1 MKLEKP
7 STCEDCLAFLIGQGA
22 VSIEDKSILNSL
34 NRQLNKKI
42 ALTDRQFALLKGKL
56 LNYSRL
62 WQTKNIDES
71 VFNNLKYP
79 LREIDRS
86 HWIKILRYKDEDIL
100 GIRFPFNKKVI
111 DRIEDIRR
119 MTLDS
124 RPPLKFTDNTHYF
137 HLTHRNIFGLVE
149 LAKRFETKFVIH
161 DKIIEI
167 YNQLLDYESNR
178 DDYIPGVY
186 KNEVRN
192 IPEVAI
198 NNLEAELGKC
208 DYDTLALYYDRRF
221 LYGLEAWDRNDVD
234 YSIKKYS
241 SISQQ
246 IIRRKQPIH
255 LIDPKLVNINEL
267 VLSITEIKRLPLLVV
282 LENKTA
288 HDTLFEIH
296 NAFKYMIPAE
306 QMSVLFRKDGE
317 DPFNEYVKEQKLNN
331 SVDKETKIVYISNNK
346 MPKPLL
352 SLIANKT
359 WKPNSSIIDNGSR
372 LTYNHVNGYLD
383 NMDLRLVYD
392 TVASG
397 HYDRNERKY
406 IRANM

>member
-34 NRQLNKKI
+34 HRQLNKKI

-62 WQTKNIDES
+62 WQTNNIDES

-111 DRIEDIRR
+111 DRVEDLRR
-119 MTLDS
+119 MTLND

-137 HLTHRNIFGLVE
+137 YLTHRNIFGLVSIAE
-149 LAKRFETKFVIH
+149 RFENKFVIQ

-167 YNQLLDYESNR
+167 YNQLLDYESNK

-198 NNLEAELGKC
+198 TNLQEELGKC

-221 LYGLEAWDRNDVD
+221 LYGLEAWDRADVD
-234 YSIKKYS
+234 YSVKKYS

-255 LIDPKLVNINEL
+255 LIDPKSVNINEL
-267 VLSITEIKRLPLLVV
+267 VLSITELKRLPLLVV
-282 LENKTA
+282 LENHTA

-296 NAFKYMIPAE
+296 NAFKYMIPTE

-331 SVDKETKIVYISNNK
+331 SVDKDTKIVYISNNK

-352 SLIANKT
+352 SLMVNKT
-359 WKPNSSIIDNGSR
+359 WKPNSSLIDNGSR
-372 LTYNHVNGYLD
+372 LTYNHVTGYLE